1 MKNKGQYL
9 VVGTFVLV
17 GIGLIVAILLWFSA
31 ASRKNYDIYRVTF
44 NEAVDGVTT
53 NSVVKYNG
61 VEVGKVQKI
70 ELDNQ
75 DPRNIY
81 VYLDVTQGV
90 NITTATY
97 ATIKAQGVTG
107 MSYIA
112 LTLTPKTKFTVVQPH
127 NSEPYP
133 EIPAKQSFLTNL
145 TEQAQNISQNI
156 DQVSDQM
163 KNLLDNKNI
172 QHMSS
177 IIANLDK
184 VTSAVAS
191 QSSSIASSVGKVG
204 EVLNNVNEN
213 TKSLND
219 AIIQLSVLSKSLQQ
233 NSATFD
239 KVMNNVNNNTLRN
252 INGVLLPNV
261 NQTVSNMNQIS
272 AQLNELLQTI
282 NQNPSALVRGKS
294 TPKAGLGE

>member
-9 VVGTFVLV
+9 VVGTFVLL
-17 GIGLIVAILLWFSA
+17 GIGLIIAILLWFSA
-31 ASRKNYDIYRVTF
+31 SSRQSYDTYRVLF

-61 VEVGKVQKI
+61 VEVGKVQRI
-70 ELDNQ
+70 VLDNK

-81 VYLDVTQGV
+81 VYLNVNHGV

-112 LTLTPKTKFTVVQPH
+112 LTLTPKAAFTVVQPH

-133 EIPAKQSFLTNL
+133 EIPAKQSLLTSL
-145 TEQAQNISQNI
+145 TEQAQSIGQNI
-156 DQVSDQM
+156 DEVSDQM
-163 KNLLDNKNI
+163 KQLLNDKNI
-172 QHMSS
+172 NHISG

-184 VTSAVAS
+184 VTKAVAN
-191 QSSSIASSVGKVG
+191 QSDSIADSIGKVG
-204 EVLNNVNEN
+204 LVLNNVNEN

-219 AIIQLSVLSKSLQQ
+219 AIVQLSVLSKALQQ

-252 INGVLLPNV
+252 VNGVLLPNV
-261 NQTVSNMNQIS
+261 NQTVSNLNQIS
-272 AQLNELLQTI
+272 SQLNELLQTI
-282 NQNPSALVRGKS
+282 NQNPSALVRGKT
-294 TPKAGLGE
+294 TPPTGPGE